1 MSKIISPEAEIIHG
15 MAGGPG
21 YIKKTSLIESN
32 HDIYNSGRLYAH
44 IVLEKGCGVGYHI
57 HNGDGEIY
65 YILKGEGEYNDNGTV
80 VTVKAGDVTHT
91 RPGEGHGITN
101 LQDEPL
107 EMMALILFEKQKT
120 E

>member
-1 MSKIISPEAEIIHG
+1 MSKIIKPEVKIIEK

-21 YIKKTSLIESN
+21 YLKRTDLIESN
-32 HDIYNSGRLYAH
+32 ADIFNSGRTFAH
-44 IVLEKGCGVGYHI
+44 IVLEKDCGVGYHI

-91 RPGEGHGITN
+91 LPGEGHGITN
-101 LQDEPL
+101 VKDEPM
-107 EMMALILFEKQKT
+107 EMIALILFEKQK
-120 E
+120 EE

>member
-1 MSKIISPEAEIIHG
+1 MSKIIKPTAEIIQN

-32 HDIYNSGRLYAH
+32 SDIYNSGRLFAH

-101 LQDEPL
+101 LKDEPM

>member
-1 MSKIISPEAEIIHG
+1 MSKIIKPAVEIIEH

-32 HDIYNSGRLYAH
+32 SDIYNSGRLYAH
-44 IVLEKGCGVGYHI
+44 IVLEKDCGVGYHI

-91 RPGEGHGITN
+91 LPGEGHGIVN
-101 LQDEPL
+101 LKDEPM
-107 EMMALILFEKQKT
+107 EMIALILFEKQKT